1 MPTDLCIL
9 IRHPPYGSISAAEG
23 IRHLA
28 GALGY
33 DLATIVVLVDDGVWV
48 AKAGQ
53 EAGHSGWTS
62 LSEALAGALRP
73 TAGGPPVI
81 LAEVG
86 ALARGGL
93 SAQDLVPGVIPAGPE
108 AIARAVA
115 QARHVMLF

>member
-28 GALGY
+28 GALGS
-33 DLATIVVLVDDGVWV
+33 DLATIVVLVEDGVWV
-48 AKAGQ
+48 AKTGQQAGQ
-53 EAGHSGWTS
+53 SGWTS

-73 TAGGPPVI
+73 TAGGPLVV
-81 LAEVG
+81 LAEVA
-86 ALARGGL
+86 ALARAGL
-93 SAQDLVPGVIPAGPE
+93 TAQDLVPGVIPAGPE
-108 AIARAVA
+108 TIARAVA

>member
-9 IRHPPYGSISAAEG
+9 IRHQPYGSISAAEG

-28 GALGY
+28 GALSCGF
-33 DLATIVVLVDDGVWV
+33 ATTVVLVEDGVWV
-48 AKAGQ
+48 AKTGQQAGQ
-53 EAGHSGWTS
+53 SGWTS

-73 TAGGPPVI
+73 TGGGPPVV
-81 LAEVG
+81 LAEVA
-86 ALARGGL
+86 ALAQAGL
-93 SAQDLVPGVIPAGPE
+93 TTDDLIPGVTAAGPE